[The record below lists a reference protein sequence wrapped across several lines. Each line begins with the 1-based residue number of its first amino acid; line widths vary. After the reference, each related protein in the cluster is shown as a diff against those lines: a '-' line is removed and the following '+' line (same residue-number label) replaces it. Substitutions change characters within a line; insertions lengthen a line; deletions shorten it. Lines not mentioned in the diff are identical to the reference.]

1 MNAAPFAY
9 IGSEL
14 ELFAAAK
21 NWKRYF
27 AKLIQPYISG
37 QVLEVGAGIGANTTF
52 LYHDAVKSWVLLEPD
67 TNFCT
72 RLRHLVE
79 VGKLPGNCTIF
90 NGYTSQL
97 RQTFDTIIYIDVLEH
112 IEDDVKELKQAVA
125 LLNPGGKLIILSPA
139 YNYLMNAFDKA
150 IGHYRRYTKKEL
162 LQKTQGIAA
171 VQKVFYADSLGLLSS
186 LANKWVLKQPYPTQK
201 QISFWDTF
209 IIPVSTITDKIIFHR
224 AGRSVIGIW
233 KKM

>member
-1 MNAAPFAY
+1 MNAAPFEY
-9 IGSEL
+9 IGNEL

-27 AKLIQPYISG
+27 TQLIKPHISG
-37 QVLEVGAGIGANTTF
+37 YVLEVGAGIGANTALLHQKAATG
-52 LYHDAVKSWVLLEPD
+52 WVLLEPD
-67 TNFCT
+67 INFCN

-79 VGKLPGNCTIF
+79 VGKLPAYCTIF
-90 NGYTSQL
+90 NGYTSQI

-112 IEDDVKELKQAVA
+112 IENDVKELKTAAA
-125 LLNPGGKLIILSPA
+125 LLNPGGKLIVLSPA
-139 YNYLMNAFDKA
+139 YNYLMNPFDKA

-162 LQKTQGIAA
+162 LAKTEGIVE
-171 VQKVFYADSLGLLSS
+171 VQKIFYADSLGLLSS
-186 LANKWVLKQPYPTQK
+186 LANKWILKQPYPTQR

-209 IIPVSTITDKIIFHR
+209 IIPASTITDKIIFHS

-233 KKM
+233 KKR